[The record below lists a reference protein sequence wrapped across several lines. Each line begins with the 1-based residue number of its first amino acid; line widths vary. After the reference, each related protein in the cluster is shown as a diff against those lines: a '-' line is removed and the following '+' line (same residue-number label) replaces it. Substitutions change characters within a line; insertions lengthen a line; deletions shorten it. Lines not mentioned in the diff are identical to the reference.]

1 MIGDRAFA
9 AKFYLVSA
17 IWLLSIPDS
26 ANGIYF
32 SCFPAAPAKAKP
44 AEAPAATAPKAEPAA
59 SAVPP
64 PPAASIP
71 TQMPPVPS
79 PSQPLTSKPGKPLA
93 PTCVYVGEQHLILCH
108 VPSQSKTNYGSEQ
121 APLAAL

>member
-9 AKFYLVSA
+9 AEFCLIAV
-17 IWLLSIPDS
+17 IWLRSVPDS
-26 ANGIYF
+26 ANGIYL

-44 AEAPAATAPKAEPAA
+44 AEAPAAAAPKAEPT
-59 SAVPP
+59 AVPP

-79 PSQPLTSKPGKPLA
+79 PSQPPVSKPGKSPPPRFL
-93 PTCVYVGEQHLILCH
+93 YVGEEYLM
-108 VPSQSKTNYGSEQ
+108 
-121 APLAAL
+121 